1 MTFRTHNPPKS
12 LSVGAILLGA
22 WLIVTSYGVF
32 SPAQAHE
39 ALPAYEG
46 AKTCMP
52 CHPGKAEEVHASV
65 HYQWQGAT
73 PGVPNLG
80 GKIAGKWGSTNDF
93 CTYPNIN
100 FLFQSTNTAGAQ
112 VVVGCGACHVGRG
125 LPPEPTPTTA
135 QLENID
141 CLICHSDLYQRV
153 GAMVNGVPALVT
165 APTVDIA
172 AATAA
177 IQSPPSK
184 NTCLSRCH
192 VTSGG
197 GPGVKQGDIDP
208 GQLAG
213 PLTLDVHMSPQG
225 NNMTCLDCHTARN
238 HRIAGRGNDM
248 RPTDLNARVDC
259 LNCHS
264 LTPHDTQ
271 NINKHTAK
279 VHCTVCHIPAFGRG
293 VRTEMTRDFTATEL
307 DTTVNRF
314 EPVRTYAN
322 NVTPVYRW
330 FNGLSYF
337 FEFGRNVFFQ
347 PDGNL
352 LIAGPLGA
360 ITDPNAKIHAFKDH
374 RSKLGYELQ
383 GRRLLP
389 VKSKIL
395 WETGDA
401 LAALRQGGIEVG
413 YTFTDIGFANTKRY
427 FSLYHEVAP
436 KENALTCGACHV
448 STGLLNFQELGY
460 QVRATRNGQPLC
472 QSCHGRETASFLEVH
487 REHVDERSISCI
499 TCHTFQSAPAVVGIG
514 KIEGVLPL
522 LLLDN

>member
-1 MTFRTHNPPKS
+1 M
-12 LSVGAILLGA
+12 
-22 WLIVTSYGVF
+22 VTGYGVF
-32 SPAQAHE
+32 SPALAHQA
-39 ALPAYEG
+39 LTTYEG

-112 VVVGCGACHVGRG
+112 VVIGCGTCHVGRG
-125 LPPEPTPTTA
+125 LPPEPTTHHRA
-135 QLENID
+135 
-141 CLICHSDLYQRV
+141 V
-153 GAMVNGVPALVT
+153 GKRRLPHLPFGPLPAGGGQVNGVPALVT

-208 GQLAG
+208 GQLAE
-213 PLTLDVHMSPQG
+213 PVTLDVHMSPQG

-248 RPTDLNARVDC
+248 RPTDLNATVDC

-264 LTPHDTQ
+264 LTPTITQ
-271 NINKHTAK
+271 DINKHTAK
-279 VHCTVCHIPAFGRG
+279 VHCTVCHIPAYGRG
-293 VRTEMTRDFTATEL
+293 ARTEMTRDFTATEL
-307 DTTVNRF
+307 DTAVNRY

-347 PDGNL
+347 PDGNFL
-352 LIAGPLGA
+352 MAGPLGA
-360 ITDPNAKIHAFKDH
+360 ITDPNAKIHAFKD
-374 RSKLGYELQ
+374 SPLQ
-383 GRRLLP
+383 
-389 VKSKIL
+389 
-395 WETGDA
+395 TG
-401 LAALRQGGIEVG
+401 LR
-413 YTFTDIGFANTKRY
+413 
-427 FSLYHEVAP
+427 
-436 KENALTCGACHV
+436 TCKAGACYR
-448 STGLLNFQELGY
+448 LNPKFCGKRGIRLGSE
-460 QVRATRNGQPLC
+460 A
-472 QSCHGRETASFLEVH
+472 GRH
-487 REHVDERSISCI
+487 RDRLTSSPISDLPIRSGTFPCI
-499 TCHTFQSAPAVVGIG
+499 MKWRLRRMP
-514 KIEGVLPL
+514 
-522 LLLDN
+522 

>member
-1 MTFRTHNPPKS
+1 MTAKVQRF
-12 LSVGAILLGA
+12 LSSYLLWAIILGIWMALLG
-22 WLIVTSYGVF
+22 YGF
-32 SPAQAHE
+32 PAPALAHQ
-39 ALPAYEG
+39 ALPTYEG

-100 FLFQSTNTAGAQ
+100 FLFQSTNTAGAT
-112 VVVGCGACHVGRG
+112 VVVGCGVCHAGRG
-125 LPPEPTPTTA
+125 LLPSPTPTTA
-135 QLENID
+135 QLENVD

-153 GAMVNGVPALVT
+153 GAMVNGTPALVT

-172 AATAA
+172 AATTA

-184 NTCLSRCH
+184 YACLMRCH
-192 VTSGG
+192 LNAGG

-208 GQLAG
+208 GQLDG
-213 PLTLDVHMSPQG
+213 PITLDVHMSPQG
-225 NNMTCLDCHTARN
+225 NNMSCLDCHTARN
-238 HRIAGRGNDM
+238 HRIAGRGNDF
-248 RPTDLNARVDC
+248 RPTDLDARVDC

-264 LTPHDTQ
+264 LTPHNQQD
-271 NINKHTAK
+271 INKHTGK
-279 VHCTVCHIPAFGRG
+279 VHCTVCHIPAFGRN
-293 VRTEMTRDFTATEL
+293 VRTELTRDFTATEL
-307 DTTVNRF
+307 DTAVSRY

-322 NVTPVYRW
+322 NVTPTYRW

-337 FEFGRNVFFQ
+337 YEFGRPIFFQ
-347 PDGNL
+347 PDGNVL
-352 LIAGPLGA
+352 LSGPLGT
-360 ITDPNAKIHAFKDH
+360 ITDPLAKIHAFKDH
-374 RSKLGYELQ
+374 RAKLGYELQ
-383 GRRLLP
+383 NRRLLP

-395 WETGDA
+395 WETGNA
-401 LAALRQGGIEVG
+401 LEALRQGGLEVG
-413 YTFTDIGFANTKRY
+413 FNFTAIGFTNAKRY

-448 STGLLNFQELGY
+448 STGRLNFQELGY
-460 QVRATRNGQPLC
+460 QVRPTRNGLPLC
-472 QSCHGRETASFLEVH
+472 ASCHEPEVASFYEVH
-487 REHVDERSISCI
+487 REHVDERNISCI
-499 TCHTFQSAPAVVGIG
+499 TCHTFQSAPPVISGG
-514 KIEGVLPL
+514 RIEGTIML